1 MIELHLKDYSEG
13 SPKALQNF
21 LGWPAALER
30 FSIDAIC
37 IDGYAWDSL
46 IEMDYNRCAW
56 SYGLIKELLSGHR
69 STLKSISLEQV
80 GPQPEFE
87 AFDLHDFTALEE
99 LQVCSLFRHSPS
111 LACNLLLTASL
122 RKLAFRFTCY
132 DSQHGMLWQFSDGD
146 ADWLKEFIMLA
157 GEKKRSSKLA
167 LAEIELIYGTSEYDR
182 EEDIRQVGEWIEE
195 ITHLGREVGIEIT
208 PLKSMSFRVL

>member
-1 MIELHLKDYSEG
+1 MG

-21 LGWPAALER
+21 LEWPAALEC
-30 FSIDAIC
+30 FSMDAIC
-37 IDGYAWDSL
+37 MGGYDWDSL
-46 IEMDYNRCAW
+46 ISMGCNRCAW

-69 STLKSISLEQV
+69 STLKSISIQQV

-122 RKLAFRFTCY
+122 RKLAFRFTFY
-132 DSQHGMLWQFSDGD
+132 DSQHGLLWHFSDGD
-146 ADWLKEFIMLA
+146 ADWIKEFIMLA

-167 LAEIELIYGTSEYDR
+167 LGEIELIHGASEWDE

-195 ITHLGREVGIEIT
+195 IRQLGREVGIEIT
-208 PLKSMSFRVL
+208 HLK

>member
-1 MIELHLKDYSEG
+1 MG

-21 LGWPAALER
+21 LEWPAALER

-37 IDGYAWDSL
+37 MEGYGWDSL
-46 IEMDYNRCAW
+46 ISMGCNRCAW

-69 STLKSISLEQV
+69 STLKSISIQQV
-80 GPQPEFE
+80 GRQPGFE

-99 LQVCSLFRHSPS
+99 LQVCSQLFRHSPS

-122 RKLAFRFTCY
+122 RKLAFRFTFY
-132 DSQHGMLWQFSDGD
+132 DSQHGLLWHFSDRD

-167 LAEIELIYGTSEYDR
+167 LGEIELIYGTGEWDE
-182 EEDIRQVGEWIEE
+182 EEDIRQVREWIKE
-195 ITHLGREVGIEIT
+195 IGHFGREVGIEIT
-208 PLKSMSFRVL
+208 PSHLK

>member
-1 MIELHLKDYSEG
+1 MTEVHLKDYSRG

-21 LGWPAALER
+21 LEWPAALER

-37 IDGYAWDSL
+37 MEGYDWDSL
-46 IEMDYNRCAW
+46 IEMGCNRCAW

-69 STLKSISLEQV
+69 STLKSISIQQV
-80 GPQPEFE
+80 GRQPDFE

-99 LQVCSLFRHSPS
+99 LQVCSLLRHSPS

-122 RKLAFRFTCY
+122 RKVAFCFTFY
-132 DSQHGMLWQFSDGD
+132 DSQHGLLWHFRDRD
-146 ADWLKEFIMLA
+146 ADWLKEFLMLA
-157 GEKKRSSKLA
+157 GEKKRSWKLA
-167 LAEIELIYGTSEYDR
+167 LAEIELIHGTSEWDD

-195 ITHLGREVGIEIT
+195 ITQLGREVGIGIT
-208 PLKSMSFRVL
+208 HLKSMSFTTL